1 MLTHRQSRFAY
12 VPLVVTAMSGVI
24 SLTMSALHHGL
35 APGLLRA
42 WLHSWLLAFAVAL
55 PAASII
61 LPGVRILLARLT
73 RVEAEAATMP
83 AGPAAA
89 NGRHAGELG

>member
-1 MLTHRQSRFAY
+1 MLTPRQARFAY

-24 SLTMSALHHGL
+24 SLMMTALHHGL
-35 APGLLRA
+35 APGLLQA
-42 WLHSWLLAFAVAL
+42 WLRNWPLAFAIAL
-55 PAASII
+55 PTAWLV

-73 RVEAEAATMP
+73 RVEAAAVTAATTR
-83 AGPAAA
+83 AA